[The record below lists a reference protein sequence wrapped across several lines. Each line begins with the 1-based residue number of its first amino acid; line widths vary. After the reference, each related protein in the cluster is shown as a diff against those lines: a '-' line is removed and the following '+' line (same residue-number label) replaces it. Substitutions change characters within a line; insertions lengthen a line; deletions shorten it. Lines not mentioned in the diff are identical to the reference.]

1 MRLLSIGV
9 MCISMLMLA
18 MASAAR
24 PSNDE
29 LKKQVAATERAF
41 AATMKARDHAA
52 FTSFLADEA
61 IFLSGPTAL
70 RGRETVAKAWR
81 KYYEGERA
89 PFSWEP
95 EQVEVVESGTL
106 AYSGGPVYAHGTS
119 TVEVPCA
126 ARNSTRTP
134 APLLARTGMVSRIGS
149 ETAGSGPFPGLAG
162 ECLLQGKE
170 LSGALGM
177 ARNPSPCIL

>member
-18 MASAAR
+18 VASAAR
-24 PSNDE
+24 PSPEE
-29 LKKQVAATERAF
+29 LKKQVADTERAF

-52 FTSFLADEA
+52 FTSFLAEEA
-61 IFLSGPTAL
+61 IFFSGPTAL
-70 RGRETVAKAWR
+70 RGRERIANAWR

-106 AYSGGPVYAHGTS
+106 AYSGGPVYDPGGKVVGRYNSIWRLEAPGRWKI
-119 TVEVPCA
+119 VFDRGEAPPC
-126 ARNSTRTP
+126 N
-134 APLLARTGMVSRIGS
+134 
-149 ETAGSGPFPGLAG
+149 
-162 ECLLQGKE
+162 CGKNE
-170 LSGALGM
+170 
-177 ARNPSPCIL
+177 